1 MARKSKKDK
10 KDNKHKKDEK
20 VEQTLLTQG
29 DQPGPPTD
37 DKPQKLS
44 NKEFNKELERLQ
56 GELVKLQYWVR
67 EKGLRVIVVFEG
79 RDAAG
84 KGGIIKR
91 ITERVSPRV
100 FRVVALPTPSEREKT
115 QMYIQRYIAHFPA
128 AGEIVLFDRS
138 WYNRAGV
145 ERVMGFCTEEQYL
158 GFLHYAPIIEKAITD
173 GGILLVKYWLDVG
186 MKEQERRFKDR
197 IHDTRKTWKL
207 SPMDTESYK
216 RWYEY
221 SRARDAMMTAT
232 DTEYAP
238 WYIVHSDDKKR
249 ARLNCIS
256 HLLSLIPYKDPQL
269 EEVKLG
275 RRNLKDK
282 YDDEAAL
289 KGRRFIPA
297 NF

>member
-1 MARKSKKDK
+1 MARNSKKDK
-10 KDNKHKKDEK
+10 KDKKNKKNKGTVK
-20 VEQTLLTQG
+20 MPG
-29 DQPGPPTD
+29 DQPETLSTE
-37 DKPQKLS
+37 KPQKLS
-44 NKEFNKELERLQ
+44 NKEFNKELERLH
-56 GELVKLQYWVR
+56 GELVKLQYWVK
-67 EKGLRVIVVFEG
+67 ENGLRVIVVFEG

-115 QMYIQRYIAHFPA
+115 QMYMQRYITHFPA

-158 GFLHYAPIIEKAITD
+158 GFLHYMPIFEKAMTD

-186 MKEQERRFKDR
+186 MKEQERRFRDR
-197 IHDTRKTWKL
+197 IHDPRKTWKL

-221 SRARDAMMTAT
+221 SRARDAMLTAT
-232 DTEYAP
+232 DTDYAP
-238 WYIVHSDDKKR
+238 WYIVQSDDKKR

-275 RRNLKDK
+275 RRNMKDQ

-289 KGRRFIPA
+289 KGRRFIPVMY
-297 NF
+297 

>member
-10 KDNKHKKDEK
+10 KVREAVRAPGDRPE
-20 VEQTLLTQG
+20 TLSTGKQ
-29 DQPGPPTD
+29 
-37 DKPQKLS
+37 QKLS
-44 NKEFNKELERLQ
+44 NKVFNAELKRMQ
-56 GELVKLQYWVR
+56 GELVKLQYWVKD
-67 EKGLRVIVVFEG
+67 KGLRVIVVFEG

-145 ERVMGFCTEEQYL
+145 ERVMGFCTEEQYQ

-186 MKEQERRFKDR
+186 MKEQERRFRDR
-197 IHDTRKTWKL
+197 IKDPRKTWKL

-221 SRARDAMMTAT
+221 SRARDAMFAAT

-238 WYIVHSDDKKR
+238 WYIVPSDDKKR

-256 HLLSLIPYKDPQL
+256 HLLSMIPYKEPRL

-275 RRNLKDK
+275 RRNSKGK
-282 YDDEAAL
+282 YDDETSL
-289 KGRRFIPA
+289 KGRRFIPLKY
-297 NF
+297 

>member
-1 MARKSKKDK
+1 MSRKSKKDK
-10 KDNKHKKDEK
+10 KHKKAEK
-20 VEQTLLTQG
+20 VKETLLTQD
-29 DQPGPPTD
+29 DQPETPATE
-37 DKPQKLS
+37 KPQKLS
-44 NKEFNKELERLQ
+44 NKEFNKELEQLQ
-56 GELVKLQYWVR
+56 GELVKLQYWVK

-115 QMYIQRYIAHFPA
+115 QVYMQRYITHYPA

-158 GFLHYAPIIEKAITD
+158 GFLHYTPIFEKAITD
-173 GGILLVKYWLDVG
+173 GGILLVKYWIDVG
-186 MKEQERRFKDR
+186 MKEQERRFRDR
-197 IHDTRKTWKL
+197 IHDPRKTWKL

-221 SRARDAMMTAT
+221 SRARDAMLTAT

-275 RRNLKDK
+275 RRNMKDK

-297 NF
+297 NY